1 MEKQEQEAVSVIGL
15 GFVGLT
21 AALGF
26 AHYGR
31 QVYGFDANEV
41 RRQQLKNG
49 IVPFHEP
56 GLPEALS
63 NYLGNSFVV
72 SEDIASCVQ
81 KSGCIFFCVGT
92 PCGETGEADL
102 TDLFAAFDELLPY
115 INFQNPPVFVIKST
129 VPPGTTANSVKPF
142 LIKKGLRPEN
152 IRLANNPEFLREGHC
167 WEDFLH
173 ADRVVIGTDDPL
185 TADKLEYL
193 YEPFKVPV
201 IRVSPNTGEFI
212 KYLSNTLLAT
222 LISFSNEMEQAA
234 HAIGGIETA
243 KAFRALHMD
252 KRWANG
258 QMASYAYPGCGYGG
272 YCLPKDTKAML
283 AAAKRHGA
291 APSILQAGILQNEA
305 MPAYIAD
312 RIQECVSPDQT
323 VGILGLSFK
332 PGSDDVRDAPSGR
345 IIRLLMDRGYTG
357 VIAYDPIA
365 SDQFQRSYKF
375 PIGYCGSLEEI
386 CEKADCLVILT
397 AWEAFAGLQKRV
409 AKPVLDFR
417 YMETETGTKGNHGL

>member
-1 MEKQEQEAVSVIGL
+1 MEKQGQEAVSVIGL

-26 AHYGR
+26 AHYGA
-31 QVYGFDANEV
+31 QVYGFDANEA
-41 RRQQLKNG
+41 RRRQLKNG

-81 KSGCIFFCVGT
+81 KSGYIFFCVGT

-102 TDLFAAFDELLPY
+102 TDLFAAFDEMIPY
-115 INFQNPPVFVIKST
+115 IDLQDPPVLVIKST
-129 VPPGTTANSVKPF
+129 VPPGTTANAIKPF
-142 LIKKGLRPEN
+142 LIGKGMQPEN

-167 WEDFLH
+167 WEDFLC
-173 ADRVVIGTDDPL
+173 ADRVVIGTEDPL
-185 TADKLEYL
+185 SGDKLEKL
-193 YEPFKVPV
+193 YKPFEVPV
-201 IRVSPNTGEFI
+201 IRVSPNTGEFV
-212 KYLSNTLLAT
+212 KYLSNTLLAA
-222 LISFSNEMEQAA
+222 LISFSNEMEQVA
-234 HAIGGIETA
+234 HAIGGIETV

-283 AAAKRHGA
+283 AVAKRHGA
-291 APSILQAGILQNEA
+291 APAILQAGILQNEA

-345 IIRLLMDRGYTG
+345 IIHLLMDRGYTG

-375 PIGYCGSLEEI
+375 PIRYCGSLEEI

-397 AWEAFAGLQKRV
+397 AWDTFSGLQRRV
-409 AKPVLDFR
+409 DKPVLDFR
-417 YMETETGTKGNHGL
+417 YMEAVEGKEH